1 MRTLTRVWMKIAV
14 ALAIAMGAIGV
25 VAQTPPAGGGP
36 PAGRGAA
43 PQAPAATTNPCGPTT
58 PARGGG
64 MLAGAGPSDKPVVD
78 PAAADRAKPVYAAEC
93 LTCHGTMAR
102 GTAKGPNL
110 IRSLVVLRD
119 RCGSELGP
127 FLKGAHKAQ
136 SATAAANLTA
146 AQIFDLAHYLRQ
158 RVNDSL
164 RGSPLFVSQNV
175 LTGDPEAGLSYFDG
189 EGKCTTC
196 HSIKGDLAGIGR
208 RLEPID
214 LQQRMLFPGAGR
226 GGRRGAPGGAPARG
240 AVTVMVTPPGEPA
253 VSGVLVQMD
262 DFNVALRDESGTYRS
277 FKRTPGVQV
286 VKTDPLAFHQ
296 GLLDRL
302 TDKNMHDLVAY
313 LEKVK

>member
-1 MRTLTRVWMKIAV
+1 MRTRTVVRVWMNMAAAIGV
-14 ALAIAMGAIGV
+14 AAIGV
-25 VAQTPPAGGGP
+25 VAQTPPAGGGQP
-36 PAGRGAA
+36 GGRGAPA
-43 PQAPAATTNPCGPTT
+43 QAAANPCGPTT

-64 MLAGAGPSDKPVVD
+64 MLAGAGPADKPPVD

-102 GTAKGPNL
+102 GTAKGSNL

-136 SATAAANLTA
+136 SPTAAANLTA

-175 LTGDPEAGLSYFDG
+175 LTGDPEAGLSYFEG

-226 GGRRGAPGGAPARG
+226 GGRRGAPAPGGAPSRA
-240 AVTVMVTPPGEPA
+240 AVTVTVTPPGQPA

-262 DFNVALRDESGTYRS
+262 DFNVALRDGSGTYRS
-277 FKRTPGVQV
+277 FKRTAGLQI
-286 VKTDPLAFHQ
+286 VKNDPLAFHH

-302 TDKNMHDLVAY
+302 SDKNMHDLVAY

>member
-1 MRTLTRVWMKIAV
+1 MRTVTTVRVWMTIAGAM
-14 ALAIAMGAIGV
+14 ALAAIGV
-25 VAQTPPAGGGP
+25 VAQTPPA
-36 PAGRGAA
+36 AGAA
-43 PQAPAATTNPCGPTT
+43 PPQAAANPCGPTT
-58 PARGGG
+58 PQRGGG
-64 MLAGAGPSDKPVVD
+64 MLAGAGPSDKPPVD

-93 LTCHGTMAR
+93 VTCHGTMAR

-110 IRSLVVLRD
+110 VRSLVVLRD
-119 RCGSELGP
+119 RCGSVLGP
-127 FLKGAHKAQ
+127 YLKDAHKAQ
-136 SATAAANLTA
+136 SPTAAANLTG
-146 AQIFDLAHYLRQ
+146 AQIFDMAHYLRQ

-164 RGSPLFVSQNV
+164 RGSPLFVAQNV
-175 LTGDPEAGLSYFDG
+175 LTGDPEAGLSYFEG
-189 EGKCTTC
+189 QGKCTTC

-214 LQQRMLFPGAGR
+214 LQQRMLFPGGR
-226 GGRRGAPGGAPARG
+226 GGRRGAPSAPAPSR
-240 AVTVMVTPPGEPA
+240 ATVTVTVTPPGQPA
-253 VSGVLVQMD
+253 VSGVLLQMD

-277 FKRTPGVQV
+277 FKRTPGLQV

>member
-1 MRTLTRVWMKIAV
+1 MRTPTTLRVLIPIAGAMAV
-14 ALAIAMGAIGV
+14 AAIGI
-25 VAQTPPAGGGP
+25 VAQTPAAGPGGQATP
-36 PAGRGAA
+36 
-43 PQAPAATTNPCGPTT
+43 PQAAANPCGPTT
-58 PARGGG
+58 PQRGGG
-64 MLAGAGPSDKPVVD
+64 MLAGAGPSDKPPVD
-78 PAAADRAKPVYAAEC
+78 AAAADRAKPVYAAEC

-102 GTAKGPNL
+102 GTAKGSNL

-119 RCGSELGP
+119 RCGSQLGP
-127 FLKGAHKAQ
+127 YLNGTHKAQ
-136 SATAAANLTA
+136 SPTAAANLTA

-175 LTGDPEAGLSYFDG
+175 LTGDPEAGLSYFEG

-196 HSIKGDLAGIGR
+196 HSIKGDLAGIGK

-214 LQQRMLFPGAGR
+214 LQQRMLFPGGR
-226 GGRRGAPGGAPARG
+226 GGRRGAPPPSTPSRA
-240 AVTVMVTPPGEPA
+240 AVTVTVTPPGQPA

-262 DFNVALRDESGTYRS
+262 DFNVALRDGSGVYRS
-277 FKRTPGVQV
+277 FKRTPGLQV

>member
-1 MRTLTRVWMKIAV
+1 MAV
-14 ALAIAMGAIGV
+14 AAIGI
-25 VAQTPPAGGGP
+25 VAQTPPAGAGGQATP
-36 PAGRGAA
+36 
-43 PQAPAATTNPCGPTT
+43 PQAAANPCGPTT

-64 MLAGAGPSDKPVVD
+64 MLAGAGPADKPPVD
-78 PAAADRAKPVYAAEC
+78 AAAADRAKPVYAAEC

-102 GTAKGPNL
+102 GTAKGSNL

-127 FLKGAHKAQ
+127 YLKGAHKAQ
-136 SATAAANLTA
+136 SPAAAANLTA

-175 LTGDPEAGLSYFDG
+175 LTGDPEAGLTYFEG

-208 RLEPID
+208 RLEPIN

-226 GGRRGAPGGAPARG
+226 GGRRGARGGAAGGAPSRA
-240 AVTVMVTPPGEPA
+240 AVTITVTPPGEPA

-262 DFNVALRDESGTYRS
+262 DFNVALRDGSGTYRS
-277 FKRTPGVQV
+277 FKRTPGLQV
-286 VKTDPLAFHQ
+286 VKKDPLAFHQ
-296 GLLDRL
+296 ELLDRL
-302 TDKNMHDLVAY
+302 TDRNMHDLVAY

>member
-1 MRTLTRVWMKIAV
+1 MRIVTTVRMWMNIAGAV
-14 ALAIAMGAIGV
+14 ALGAIGV

-36 PAGRGAA
+36 PGGRGAP
-43 PQAPAATTNPCGPTT
+43 PQAAANPCGPTT

-64 MLAGAGPSDKPVVD
+64 MLAGAGPADKPPVD
-78 PAAADRAKPVYAAEC
+78 AAAADRAKPTYTAEC

-127 FLKGAHKAQ
+127 FLKGAHQAQ
-136 SATAAANLTA
+136 SPTAAANLTA
-146 AQIFDLAHYLRQ
+146 SQIFDLAHYLRQ

-175 LTGDPEAGLSYFDG
+175 LTGDPEAGLKYFEG

-226 GGRRGAPGGAPARG
+226 GRRGAPAAAVPSRA
-240 AVTVMVTPPGEPA
+240 AVTVTVTPPGEPP

-262 DFNVALRDESGTYRS
+262 DFNVALRDGSGIYRS
-277 FKRTPGVQV
+277 FKRTAGLQV
-286 VKTDPLAFHQ
+286 VKTDPLAFHT

>member
-1 MRTLTRVWMKIAV
+1 MRTLTTMRAWMNIAGAM
-14 ALAIAMGAIGV
+14 ALAAIGL
-25 VAQTPPAGGGP
+25 VAQTPPAGGGAP
-36 PAGRGAA
+36 
-43 PQAPAATTNPCGPTT
+43 PQAPANPCGPTT

-78 PAAADRAKPVYAAEC
+78 AAAADRAKPVYAAEC

-102 GTAKGPNL
+102 GTAKGSNL

-175 LTGDPEAGLSYFDG
+175 LTGDPEAGLTYFDG

-214 LQQRMLFPGAGR
+214 LQQRMLFPGVGR
-226 GGRRGAPGGAPARG
+226 GGRRGAPAGAPSRA
-240 AVTVMVTPPGEPA
+240 AVTVTVTPPGEPA

-262 DFNVALRDESGTYRS
+262 DFNVALRDGSGIYRS
-277 FKRTPGVQV
+277 FKRTPGLQV